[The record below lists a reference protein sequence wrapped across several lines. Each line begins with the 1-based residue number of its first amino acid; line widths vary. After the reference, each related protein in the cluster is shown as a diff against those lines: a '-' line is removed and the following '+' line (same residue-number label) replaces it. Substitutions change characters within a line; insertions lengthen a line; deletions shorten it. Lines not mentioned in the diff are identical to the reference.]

1 MARGCV
7 FGFSIN
13 SHQSTIINPRESRMI
28 CKRFLMVLFLFFMML
43 VISGSSIAGEP
54 TEDVRKTTDKLIA
67 IISDP
72 AMKSV
77 DMAAE
82 RARRIRK
89 AVDERFDWKEMSKRT
104 LARHWKKRTQL
115 EKEEF
120 IDLFGKLL
128 ERTYL
133 DKVEGYS
140 GEKVLYVGERVDG
153 NYGIVV
159 VKIVTKKDTEI
170 LVKYKLK
177 KKGGKWLVYDISI
190 EGVSLVNNYRKQ
202 FNSIMTR
209 SSYEDLIKK
218 LRTKVEGE

>member
-1 MARGCV
+1 
-7 FGFSIN
+7 
-13 SHQSTIINPRESRMI
+13 MI
-28 CKRFLMVLFLFFMML
+28 CRHFIMIPLFFFMTL
-43 VISGSSIAGEP
+43 VISGSSIAGGP
-54 TEDVRKTTDKLIA
+54 TEGVRKTTDKLIA
-67 IISDP
+67 IVSDP
-72 AMKSV
+72 ALKEP
-77 DMAAE
+77 DKARE
-82 RARRIRK
+82 RATRIRE
-89 AVDERFDWKEMSKRT
+89 AVDEIFDWKEMSKRT
-104 LARHWKKRTQL
+104 LARHWKKRTER

-128 ERTYL
+128 ERTYM
-133 DKVEGYS
+133 DKAEGYS

-202 FNSIMTR
+202 FNSIITR
-209 SSYEDLIKK
+209 SSYKDLIKK
-218 LRTKVEGE
+218 LRRKVEGE

>member
-1 MARGCV
+1 
-7 FGFSIN
+7 
-13 SHQSTIINPRESRMI
+13 MI
-28 CKRFLMVLFLFFMML
+28 RKRFIMFPLFFFMTL
-43 VISGSSIAGEP
+43 VIADSSIAGGP
-54 TEDVRKTTDKLIA
+54 TEDVRNTTDKLIA
-67 IISDP
+67 IVSNP
-72 AMKSV
+72 AMKTS

-82 RARRIRK
+82 RARRIRE
-89 AVDERFDWKEMSKRT
+89 AVDERFDWREMSKRA
-104 LARHWKKRTQL
+104 LARHWEKRSDR
-115 EKEEF
+115 EKEDF

-140 GEKVLYVGERVDG
+140 GEKVLDVGERVDG
-153 NYGIVV
+153 KYGIVV

-177 KKGGKWLVYDISI
+177 NKGSEWLVYDISI

-209 SSYEDLIKK
+209 SSYEDLVKK
-218 LRTKVEGE
+218 LRTKVEGAN

>member
-1 MARGCV
+1 
-7 FGFSIN
+7 
-13 SHQSTIINPRESRMI
+13 MI
-28 CKRFLMVLFLFFMML
+28 CKRFIMVPLLFFMTL
-43 VISGSSIAGEP
+43 VLLGSSIAGGP
-54 TEDVRKTTDKLIA
+54 TEDVKKTTDKLIA
-67 IISDP
+67 IVSDP
-72 AMKSV
+72 ALKEP
-77 DMAAE
+77 DK
-82 RARRIRK
+82 AREKATQIRK

-104 LARHWKKRTQL
+104 LARYWKKRTER

-153 NYGIVV
+153 DYGIVV

>member
-1 MARGCV
+1 
-7 FGFSIN
+7 
-13 SHQSTIINPRESRMI
+13 MI
-28 CKRFLMVLFLFFMML
+28 RKRFVMAPLFFFMTL
-43 VISGSSIAGEP
+43 VIAGSSFAGGP
-54 TEDVRKTTDKLIA
+54 TEDVRETTDKLIA
-67 IISDP
+67 IVSDP
-72 AMKSV
+72 AMKSS
-77 DMAAE
+77 DMTAE
-82 RARRIRK
+82 RARRIRA

-104 LARHWKKRTQL
+104 LARHWKKRSDR

-140 GEKVLYVGERVDG
+140 GEKVLYVGEKVDG
-153 NYGIVV
+153 KYGMVI
-159 VKIVTKKDTEI
+159 VKIVTEKDTEI

-177 KKGGKWLVYDISI
+177 NKGSEWLVYDISI

-202 FNSIMTR
+202 FDSIMTR

-218 LRTKVEGE
+218 LRTKVEGVD

>member
-1 MARGCV
+1 
-7 FGFSIN
+7 
-13 SHQSTIINPRESRMI
+13 MI

-104 LARHWKKRTQL
+104 LARHWKKRTQQ

-159 VKIVTKKDTEI
+159 VKIITKKDTEI

>member
-1 MARGCV
+1 MTR
-7 FGFSIN
+7 
-13 SHQSTIINPRESRMI
+13 R
-28 CKRFLMVLFLFFMML
+28 RFIMVPLLFFMTL
-43 VISGSSIAGEP
+43 VISGSSIAGGP
-54 TEDVRKTTDKLIA
+54 IEDVRKTTDKLIA
-67 IISDP
+67 IVSDP
-72 AMKSV
+72 AMKSA
-77 DMAAE
+77 DRAAE

-89 AVDERFDWKEMSKRT
+89 AVDERFDWKEMSKRS
-104 LARHWKKRTQL
+104 LARHWKKRTER

-153 NYGIVV
+153 NYGLVV
-159 VKIVTKKDTEI
+159 VKIVTRKDTEI

-177 KKGGKWLVYDISI
+177 KKGSEWLVYDISI
-190 EGVSLVNNYRKQ
+190 EGISLVNNYRKQ

-218 LRTKVEGE
+218 LRRKVEGE

>member
-1 MARGCV
+1 MEARMV
-7 FGFSIN
+7 
-13 SHQSTIINPRESRMI
+13 
-28 CKRFLMVLFLFFMML
+28 CKRFIMIPVFFLMTLF
-43 VISGSSIAGEP
+43 IAGSSIAGGP
-54 TEDVRKTTDKLIA
+54 TDDVRKTTDKLIA
-67 IISDP
+67 IVSDP
-72 AMKSV
+72 ALKES
-77 DMAAE
+77 DKARE
-82 RARRIRK
+82 RATRIRK

-104 LARHWKKRTQL
+104 LARHWKKRTQQ

-120 IDLFGKLL
+120 IDLFGRLL

-140 GEKVLYVGERVDG
+140 GEKVLYVGERVEG

-159 VKIVTKKDTEI
+159 VKIITKKDTEI

>member
-1 MARGCV
+1 
-7 FGFSIN
+7 
-13 SHQSTIINPRESRMI
+13 
-28 CKRFLMVLFLFFMML
+28 MML

-177 KKGGKWLVYDISI
+177 KRGANG
-190 EGVSLVNNYRKQ
+190 
-202 FNSIMTR
+202 
-209 SSYEDLIKK
+209 
-218 LRTKVEGE
+218 

>member
-1 MARGCV
+1 MTRRRL
-7 FGFSIN
+7 I
-13 SHQSTIINPRESRMI
+13 
-28 CKRFLMVLFLFFMML
+28 MVPFFFFMTL
-43 VISGSSIAGEP
+43 VISGTSIAGGP
-54 TEDVRKTTDKLIA
+54 TDDVRKTTDKLIA
-67 IISDP
+67 IVSDP
-72 AMKSV
+72 SMKSA
-77 DMAAE
+77 DRAAE

-89 AVDERFDWKEMSKRT
+89 AVDERFDWREMSKRT
-104 LARHWKKRTQL
+104 LARYWKKRTDQ

-140 GEKVLYVGERVDG
+140 GEKVLYVAEKIDG

-170 LVKYKLK
+170 QVKYKLK
-177 KKGGKWLVYDISI
+177 KKGGEWLVYDISI
-190 EGVSLVNNYRKQ
+190 EGVSLINNYRKQ
-202 FNSIMTR
+202 FNSIITR

-218 LRTKVEGE
+218 LREKVEGE

>member
-1 MARGCV
+1 
-7 FGFSIN
+7 
-13 SHQSTIINPRESRMI
+13 MI
-28 CKRFLMVLFLFFMML
+28 CKRFMMATLFLFMTL
-43 VISGSSIAGEP
+43 VISGSSIAGGP

-67 IISDP
+67 IVSDP
-72 AMKSV
+72 ALKSA
-77 DMAAE
+77 DRAAE
-82 RARRIRK
+82 RAKLIRK

-104 LARHWKKRTQL
+104 LARHWKKRTEQ

-140 GEKVLYVGERVDG
+140 GEKVLYVGERVEG

-177 KKGGKWLVYDISI
+177 KKESEWLVYDISI

-209 SSYEDLIKK
+209 SSYEDLIKR